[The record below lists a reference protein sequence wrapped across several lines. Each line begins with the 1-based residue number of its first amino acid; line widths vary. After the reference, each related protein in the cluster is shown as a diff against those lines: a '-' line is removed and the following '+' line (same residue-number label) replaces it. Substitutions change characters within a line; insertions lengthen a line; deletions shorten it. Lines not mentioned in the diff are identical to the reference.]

1 MYQELENVTEFRGS
15 IFQERRMLQI
25 DQMFDREISLETGE
39 DTVVKSLFQYWHARC
54 RNGRLPLADGFAPKA
69 VLDPINARWVSWVDV
84 AHDNPLNFVL
94 FDHPGAYVGNFS
106 NRALI
111 SHPFKPHAAR
121 CAFEYEFCKRTQ
133 QPLYHELTQTVDGW
147 HRSYVR
153 LLLPT
158 VDKSGKVQKLFY
170 ATRYL
175 TEPIAA

>member
-1 MYQELENVTEFRGS
+1 MLEIG
-15 IFQERRMLQI
+15 
-25 DQMFDREISLETGE
+25 QMFDREIDLKTGG
-39 DTVVKSLFQYWHARC
+39 DTVVKSLFKYWHARC
-54 RNGRLPLADGFAPKA
+54 QNGRPPLADEFVPRS
-69 VLDPINARWVSWVDV
+69 VLDPTESRWVSWVDV
-84 AHDNPLNFVL
+84 NQENPFNFTL
-94 FDHPGAYVGNFS
+94 FDHPGAHVGDLS

-111 SHPFKPHAAR
+111 SLPLKPHAAR

-158 VDKSGKVQKLFY
+158 VDKSGNVQKLFY